1 MKTLQPLLFVTLMLA
16 ALSLTACSG
25 DSNNASNNTTNNAN
39 NQADMGMMQDMP
51 APTNNAPGTWEEQYQ
66 IIFLDMNFKPGSP
79 GSGVLNTVLR
89 KSFNMATQEYP
100 TIILVD
106 LKEIDADAGTT
117 RIKGG
122 AGTTTAADGE
132 FKWDAETPDVYYD
145 GTIKKDDGEITG
157 TFSDFKFIATIPT
170 ESDPLRVILPI
181 QDLSFKGNLT
191 VAEGGVKIDNG
202 DMTGYLTKEQ
212 GDEITIFLNGM
223 TLTLTSL
230 LKESTLNLD
239 TDGDNVND
247 AWKLEATFKAGPA
260 KIVQ

>member
-1 MKTLQPLLFVTLMLA
+1 MKKLQPLLVTLMIA

-25 DSNNASNNTTNNAN
+25 DDNNASNNTTNNTN
-39 NQADMGMMQDMP
+39 NKTPDMDTTQDMP
-51 APTNNAPGTWEEQYQ
+51 ATNNAPATWEARYQ
-66 IIFLDMNFKPGSP
+66 VLFLDMIFKPGSP
-79 GSGVLNTVLR
+79 GSGALNTVLR
-89 KSFNMATQEYP
+89 KSFNMNTQEFP

-106 LKEIDADAGTT
+106 LNEIDADAGTT

-122 AGTTTAADGE
+122 AGATTATDGE
-132 FKWDAETPDVYYD
+132 FKWDAETPDEYYD

-157 TFSDFKFIATIPT
+157 TFPDFKFIATIPT
-170 ESDPLRVILPI
+170 EGDPLRVILPI
-181 QDLSFKGNLT
+181 QDLSFKANLT
-191 VAEGGVKIDNG
+191 TTTGGVKIDNG
-202 DMTGYLTKEQ
+202 ELTGYLTKTQ

-230 LKESTLNLD
+230 LKESALNLD

-260 KIVQ
+260 KIIE